1 VSIEENK
8 KIVER
13 LEELITTQELGLLD
27 ELCTPDMVNH
37 ALAPNRPAGLAGTR
51 EFLSTTGK
59 TQFVTTT
66 WPERFVVAEGDHVIW
81 YGIRGGH
88 WAGGKLF
95 GFDVPEG
102 DYERGF
108 AVMYRLKEGK
118 IAERWAV
125 RDDLTMLRQLGA
137 IGGPGK
143 P

>member
-8 KIVER
+8 KVVER
-13 LEELITTQELGLLD
+13 FEELITTQELGLLD
-27 ELCTPDMVNH
+27 ELCTSDMVNY

-66 WPERFVVAEGDHVIW
+66 WPEKFVVAEGDLVIW